1 VFLPQWFQFVKGVS
15 PTESGLQ
22 TLALLAGVIV
32 SSIVAGQLVSR
43 TGRYKVIVLT
53 GLATMAV
60 GLFLMSNLRAD
71 TDLPILWTWMFI
83 TGLGIGPTLSVFTI
97 IVQNAVPFQK
107 LGVATSNLTFFRQVG
122 GSVGLALL
130 GTVLGQRLTEELP
143 GRLVAAGVPAQF
155 VGQFAGNAG
164 GAEKLI
170 VVGEDLGATI
180 LAAVPA
186 PARAIVEP
194 LIPNIVGGIHEAF
207 TIAMTSTFLIGVA
220 TTVAAFVAALA
231 MRELPLRTT
240 SGHGQSAAREPRPE
254 GQRADGPRVEG
265 TARPRTAPA
274 PD

>member
-1 VFLPQWFQFVKGVS
+1 
-15 PTESGLQ
+15 
-22 TLALLAGVIV
+22 
-32 SSIVAGQLVSR
+32 
-43 TGRYKVIVLT
+43 
-53 GLATMAV
+53 
-60 GLFLMSNLRAD
+60 
-71 TDLPILWTWMFI
+71 MFI

-143 GRLVAAGVPAQF
+143 GRLVTARVPAELA
-155 VGQFAGNAG
+155 GQLAGNAG
-164 GAEKLI
+164 GAERLI
-170 VVGEDLGATI
+170 VVGEDLGSTI

-194 LIPNIVGGIHEAF
+194 LIPNIVQAIHDAF
-207 TIAMTSTFLIGVA
+207 TIAMSSTFLIGVL

-240 SGHGQSAAREPRPE
+240 MGHGHSAARDPRPE
-254 GQRADGPRVEG
+254 GQRAEAPRVEG